1 MGQLDICAEESNE
14 NLQSVQSQVQE
25 ILALPENAELVSAL
39 VEFSNI
45 LLAYGIKV
53 RPYNDGSVLKLSE
66 ITFQKK
72 CEIAKHYRL
81 WTSWIAPEAG
91 ERLPLVID
99 AKRERT
105 VAEKALEYFD
115 LEVSEDFWK
124 TVKPDHLLEIYG
136 HDMIQIY
143 RNLKF
148 FDYCGYSLLE
158 ISVFEWF
165 HLWERP
171 SSTMKEIFS
180 YVDRVMGSVI
190 PVMNFKVKTHVLR
203 ERRSSGGLTEGF
215 VPRACL
221 VNFEFIGTV
230 QKENQPGPAG
240 FICTAS
246 ADNIAVGDEA
256 LAIEFV

>member
-1 MGQLDICAEESNE
+1 MGQLDICTDEFNE
-14 NLQSVQSQVQE
+14 NLQSVQSQLQE
-25 ILALPENAELVSAL
+25 ILASPENAELISAL
-39 VEFSNI
+39 VEFSAT
-45 LLAYGIKV
+45 LQLYGFSV
-53 RPYNDGSVLKLSE
+53 RPYNDESVLKLSH
-66 ITFQKK
+66 ITMKK
-72 CEIAKHYRL
+72 KHEIAEHYRL
-81 WTSWIAPEAG
+81 WNSWILPEIG
-91 ERLPLVID
+91 EALPLKID
-99 AKRERT
+99 VKRERT
-105 VAEKALEYFD
+105 VAEKALEHFD

-124 TVKPDHLLEIYG
+124 TVRPDHLLEIYG

-148 FDYCGYSLLE
+148 FNYCGYSLLE

-180 YVDRVMGSVI
+180 YVDRVMGAVI
-190 PVMNFKVKTHVLR
+190 PVMDFKVKTHVLR

-215 VPRACL
+215 IPRACL

-246 ADNIAVGDEA
+246 GDNIALGDDA
-256 LAIEFV
+256 LAIQFV